1 MFCVLLTKRSCNA
14 NYVPCPVWG
23 NIDVTVLTSYKL
35 VLLCILNVS
44 NCFIPNISVVYTR
57 YKTFFVPN
65 ISGVY
70 TRYKTFLMKDKGIL
84 KRLIKVSFLHIACF
98 PKSHS
103 FRSTNKTLLDN
114 SRLTILYTGI

>member
-1 MFCVLLTKRSCNA
+1 VFTR
-14 NYVPCPVWG
+14 
-23 NIDVTVLTSYKL
+23 YKTFF
-35 VLLCILNVS
+35 V
-44 NCFIPNISVVYTR
+44 PNISVVYTR
-57 YKTFFVPN
+57 YKTFFSYLIFQLYIPDIRCFFVPN